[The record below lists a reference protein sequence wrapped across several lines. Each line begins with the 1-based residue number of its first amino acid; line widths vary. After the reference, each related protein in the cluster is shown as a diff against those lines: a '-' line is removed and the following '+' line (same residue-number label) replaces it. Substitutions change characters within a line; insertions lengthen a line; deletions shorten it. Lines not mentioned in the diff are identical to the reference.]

1 MEQKKKK
8 FKLFDLYRD
17 GKGVE
22 KEEIGP
28 PNLKNFFKLFGRKFT
43 KILSVNLYMLLG
55 IIPLAVMAYL
65 FFTGEKT
72 PSVTSAIYPALFG
85 ASQVVQTPALAPLFA
100 LNGIQFQLPFL
111 TPGFILLMAG
121 IAIVW
126 LGTFGYIN
134 VGTTYILRSLVRR
147 EPVFMWSDFWY
158 AIRRNKK
165 QGLLLGIVD
174 LVILALLIFDL
185 VYFYNLIGS
194 FAMDMMFFLIIAL
207 LLIYNFMRYYLYL
220 MLVTFDPPMGKLIK
234 NAFIFS
240 VVGIKRNVM
249 ALLGMAAM
257 LVLNYILIM
266 LLAPLGI
273 IVVVILPLVYF
284 PGCAGFMAA
293 YAAWPKIDDL
303 MIKPYQRE
311 HGGDDD
317 SDGDSDDG
325 DTLPDPDAAALL

>member
-22 KEEIGP
+22 KEEVGP

-43 KILSVNLYMLLG
+43 KLLSVNLYMLLG
-55 IIPLAVMAYL
+55 MIPLAVIAYL

-72 PSVTSAIYPALFG
+72 PTVTSSLYPALFG
-85 ASQVVQTPALAPLFA
+85 ASQVVQSSVFAPLFA
-100 LNGIQFQLPFL
+100 LHGIQFQLPFM
-111 TPGFILLMAG
+111 TPASTLILLGVAL
-121 IAIVW
+121 IW
-126 LGTFGYIN
+126 LFTFGYIN

-165 QGLLLGIVD
+165 QGLFVGILDLAVLG
-174 LVILALLIFDL
+174 LLIFDL
-185 VYFYNLIGS
+185 VYFYGLIGS

-220 MLVTFDPPMGKLIK
+220 MLITFDLPMGKLIK
-234 NAFIFS
+234 NAFIFA
-240 VVGIKRNVM
+240 VVGIKRNVT
-249 ALLGMAAM
+249 ALLGMLAMAAI
-257 LVLNYILIM
+257 NYILIM
-266 LLAPLGI
+266 LLAPLGL
-273 IVVVILPLVYF
+273 IVVVILPLLYF

-293 YAAWPKIDDL
+293 YAAWAKIEDL
-303 MIKPYQRE
+303 MIKPYRRE
-311 HGGDDD
+311 QGNDDEGDDGGDD
-317 SDGDSDDG
+317 GDMM
-325 DTLPDPDAAALL
+325 PDPDAAALL

>member
-22 KEEIGP
+22 KEEVGP

-43 KILSVNLYMLLG
+43 KLLSVNLYMLLG
-55 IIPLAVMAYL
+55 LIPLVILAYL

-72 PSVTSAIYPALFG
+72 PTVTSPLYPALFG
-85 ASQVVQTPALAPLFA
+85 ASQVVQSPVFAPLFA
-100 LNGIQFQLPFL
+100 AHGIQFQLPFM
-111 TPGFILLMAG
+111 TPLSTLALIGAAL
-121 IAIVW
+121 VW
-126 LGTFGYIN
+126 LLTFGYIN

-165 QGLLLGIVD
+165 QGLLMGILDLAVLG
-174 LVILALLIFDL
+174 LLIFDL
-185 VYFYNLIGS
+185 VYFYGLVGS

-220 MLVTFDPPMGKLIK
+220 MLITFDLPMGKLIK

-249 ALLGMAAM
+249 ALLGMLAM
-257 LVLNYILIM
+257 LIINYILIM
-266 LLAPLGI
+266 LLAPLGL
-273 IVVVILPLVYF
+273 IVVVILPLLYF

-293 YAAWPKIDDL
+293 YAAWAKIEDL
-303 MIKPYQRE
+303 MIKPYRRE
-311 HGGDDD
+311 HDDDGDDD
-317 SDGDSDDG
+317 DGDM
-325 DTLPDPDAAALL
+325 LPDPDAAALL

>member
-22 KEEIGP
+22 KEEVGP

-55 IIPLAVMAYL
+55 MLPPAILAYL

-72 PSVTSAIYPALFG
+72 PSVTDPIYPALFG

-100 LNGIQFQLPFL
+100 VSGIQFQLPFL
-111 TPGFILLMAG
+111 TPASILILAAV
-121 IAIVW
+121 AIVW
-126 LGTFGYIN
+126 LAAFGYIN

-165 QGLLLGIVD
+165 QGLLVGIID
-174 LVILALLIFDL
+174 LVILAVLVFDL
-185 VYFYNLIGS
+185 IYFYNLIGS
-194 FAMDMMFFLIIAL
+194 FATDMMFFIIVAL

-220 MLVTFDPPMGKLIK
+220 MLVTFDLPIRKLIK

-240 VVGIKRNVM
+240 IVGIKRNVM
-249 ALLGMAAM
+249 ALLGMLAMAAI
-257 LVLNYILIM
+257 NYILIM
-266 LLAPLGI
+266 MLAPLGL

-293 YAAWPKIDDL
+293 YAAWAKIDDL
-303 MIKPYQRE
+303 MIKPYKTE
-311 HGGDDD
+311 DDYD
-317 SDGDSDDG
+317 SGFDDG
-325 DTLPDPDAAALL
+325 DAMPDPDAAALL

>member
-43 KILSVNLYMLLG
+43 KLLSVNLYMLLG
-55 IIPLAVMAYL
+55 AIPPAILAYL

-72 PSVTSAIYPALFG
+72 PTVTSALYPALFG
-85 ASQVVQTPALAPLFA
+85 ASQVVESPLFGPLFA
-100 LNGIQFQLPFL
+100 LHGIQFQLPFMTPASTL
-111 TPGFILLMAG
+111 TLIGVAL
-121 IAIVW
+121 VW
-126 LGTFGYIN
+126 LLIFGYVN
-134 VGTTYILRSLVRR
+134 VGTTYILRSLVRS

-165 QGLLLGIVD
+165 QGLVLGILD
-174 LVILALLIFDL
+174 LAITGLLVFDL
-185 VYFYNLIGS
+185 VYFYDLIGS

-220 MLVTFDPPMGKLIK
+220 MLITFDLPLSKLIK

-249 ALLGMAAM
+249 ALLGVIALLA
-257 LVLNYILIM
+257 LNYILIM
-266 LLAPLGI
+266 LLAPLGL
-273 IVVVILPLVYF
+273 IVVVILPLLYV
-284 PGCAGFMAA
+284 PACAAFMSA
-293 YAAWPKIDDL
+293 YAAWAKIEDL
-303 MIKPYQRE
+303 MIKPVDPHYGR
-311 HGGDDD
+311 DDD
-317 SDGDSDDG
+317 DDG
-325 DTLPDPDAAALL
+325 DMMPDPDTAALL